1 MACLMAR
8 ALGLAFLVC
17 AILAASASAA
27 TTYRQADVHR
37 AFSSVKIK
45 LATTESGNES
55 QSVTALTAVV
65 GTKLSHTTPF
75 GVAVWV
81 YPSEALA
88 AQAFRAGAPQWRS
101 NGIATRQVRN
111 LVVIAVP
118 KGREIGTQGPMF
130 RMPLLVRR
138 ALAALKRGA

>member
-1 MACLMAR
+1 MARLMAR
-8 ALGLAFLVC
+8 ALAVLSLVFAVLA
-17 AILAASASAA
+17 AAASAAN
-27 TTYRQADVHR
+27 YREADVHR
-37 AFSSVKIK
+37 AFSSVKIR
-45 LATTESGNES
+45 LATTQSGNES

-65 GTKLSHTTPF
+65 RTNLSHTAPY

-88 AQAFRAGAPQWRS
+88 TQAFRAGSPQWRS
-101 NGIATRQVRN
+101 NGIATTQLRN

-138 ALAALKRGA
+138 ALAALKR